1 MKKIFPIAKH
11 LTLSVIIL
19 VISLLLVFL
28 SFHLFAEV
36 LNDPGRFFIS
46 NFSSLEIQNIA
57 IKILIIIVCILFA
70 YVVYLLLLSRSRLE
84 LAVSAIT
91 ESLTE
96 ELERFEKLY
105 EEAPVPYILLN
116 EKGEIFKPNKAALR
130 FFGVVSKEIEGKN
143 LFYYQSTEN
152 KEKTE
157 KLARYYES
165 RVPINREEVLFVTR
179 KGNRWAL
186 LSVFNLHT
194 GSKRGGLASIFDIT
208 DQKKLDQAKT
218 EFVSLASHQ
227 LRAPVAT
234 TKWFTEML
242 LSDDLGEVSPKQKE
256 YLERIHKVG
265 EEMTDLVDTLLNIS
279 RIEIGTLKVELKS
292 TNVRELV
299 ESILLELSAQI
310 TEKKLEVI
318 KKYDNHLE
326 NLESDPKLL
335 RIVIQN
341 LISNAVKYTPP
352 HGTITILF
360 KEFGAEKSITVSD
373 TGIGIPV
380 AEQSQIFSKLFRAEN
395 AKNMNQTQGIGLG
408 LYMVKSIIETLE
420 GSVGF
425 VSKEGEG
432 ASFTIKL

>member
-1 MKKIFPIAKH
+1 MKKFFPVAKH
-11 LTLSVIIL
+11 LILSIAIL
-19 VISLLLVFL
+19 LASLFLVFL
-28 SFHLFAEV
+28 SFYFFGEV
-36 LNDPGRFFIS
+36 LNNPGKFFS
-46 NFSSLEIQNIA
+46 FGLSSLELQSVV
-57 IKILIIIVCILFA
+57 IKISIVIICVLIA
-70 YVVYLLLLSRSRLE
+70 YIVYLLLLSRSRLE

-91 ESLTE
+91 ESLTD

-105 EEAPVPYILLN
+105 EEAPMPYILLN

-143 LFYYQSTEN
+143 LFYYQSIED

-157 KLARYYES
+157 RLARYYES
-165 RVPINREEVLFVTR
+165 QVPINREEVLFVTK
-179 KGNRWAL
+179 KGDRWAL
-186 LSVFNLHT
+186 LSVFNLRT

-234 TKWFTEML
+234 TKWFAEML
-242 LSDDLGEVSPKQKE
+242 LSNDLGELSSKQRE
-256 YLERIHKVG
+256 YLERMHKVS

-279 RIEIGTLKVELKS
+279 RIEIGTLKTELKFL
-292 TNVRELV
+292 NAKELV
-299 ESILLELSAQI
+299 ESVLLELSAQI
-310 TEKKLEVI
+310 TEKKLKIV
-318 KKYDNHLE
+318 KKYNNYLE
-326 NLESDPKLL
+326 NFESDPKLL

-352 HGTITILF
+352 HGAVTISF
-360 KEFGAEKSITVSD
+360 KESINEKSITVSD
-373 TGIGIPV
+373 TGIGIPTI
-380 AEQSQIFSKLFRAEN
+380 EQGQVFSKLFRAEN

-408 LYMVKSIIETLE
+408 LYMVKSIMTTLG

-425 VSKEGEG
+425 NSKEGEG
-432 ASFTIKL
+432 TDFTIKF